1 MSNEIKK
8 VNPINSK
15 SPANNYYYNPY
26 NQHSEYKQTDQQ
38 QSNMNGDYFEKSI
51 EYPEYNYDS
60 SGNFKETVTSD
71 LKKKSRLK
79 KNNNYNIIP
88 ERTENDV
95 RGFIPGPPTYF
106 DPDNYS
112 QYLMQNPDNIYIK
125 RLRGEEEKAP
135 DIVTEQDIV
144 DKYFEDDGFTLK
156 EKYTRNNMNN

>member
-95 RGFIPGPPTYF
+95 RGFIPGLRDPFTIGKPNRIMASPVDGWTEHRAFTGGAIIKDPTRTATYK
-106 DPDNYS
+106 PNV
-112 QYLMQNPDNIYIK
+112 L
-125 RLRGEEEKAP
+125 G
-135 DIVTEQDIV
+135 
-144 DKYFEDDGFTLK
+144 
-156 EKYTRNNMNN
+156 